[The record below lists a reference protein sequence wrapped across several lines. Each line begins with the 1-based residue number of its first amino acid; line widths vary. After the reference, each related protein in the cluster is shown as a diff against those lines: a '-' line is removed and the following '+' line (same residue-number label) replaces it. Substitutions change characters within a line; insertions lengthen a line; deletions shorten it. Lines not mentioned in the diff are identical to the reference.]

1 MTILQDTSARNLGN
15 GGAPAGQAHRLPFFG
30 QNHKE
35 NSQQAVRL
43 PYNLKT

>member
-1 MTILQDTSARNLGN
+1 MIRAREISAMVAHLQGKRIACL
-15 GGAPAGQAHRLPFFG
+15 FFG
-30 QNHKE
+30 QTHKE